1 VKKYV
6 TKTKVVITPEEK
18 ARWKSILQRTWDF
31 IAYDAIQACG
41 GEAKRSDVVEFVC
54 DADRPVT
61 DGGMTKEE
69 YRVLCQWSYT
79 RSFKDWIAK
88 EVFSS
93 KSYVI

>member
-1 VKKYV
+1 MVKKL
-6 TKTKVVITPEEK
+6 KEEKVVITPEEK
-18 ARWKSILQRTWDF
+18 ARWKPILQRTWNY

-41 GEAKRSDVVEFVC
+41 GEAKRSDVIEFAC

-69 YRVLCQWSYT
+69 YRVLSQWYDT

-88 EVFSS
+88 EVFTS